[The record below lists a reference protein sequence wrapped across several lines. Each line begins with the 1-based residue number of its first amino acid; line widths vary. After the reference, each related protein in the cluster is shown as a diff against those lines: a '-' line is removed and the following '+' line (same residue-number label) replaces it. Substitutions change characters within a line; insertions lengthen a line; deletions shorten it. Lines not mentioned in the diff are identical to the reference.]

1 MVRLVVW
8 DAHYDVAVMYEYI
21 PSHLKSMLLLQVP
34 VDIACG
40 IIDSTMTR
48 NDGASSGHISIND
61 IHIGMVNKSSLIFV
75 SFCNKF
81 KWIDVKD
88 IRGLIYWES

>member
-1 MVRLVVW
+1 
-8 DAHYDVAVMYEYI
+8 
-21 PSHLKSMLLLQVP
+21 MLLLQVL

-48 NDGASSGHISIND
+48 NDGASLVHISIND
-61 IHIGMVNKSSLIFV
+61 IHIGMHKKSSLFFV

-81 KWIDVKD
+81 KDVKD

>member
-8 DAHYDVAVMYEYI
+8 EANYDVAVMYEYI
-21 PSHLKSMLLLQVP
+21 PSHLKSMLLLQVL

-48 NDGASSGHISIND
+48 NDGASLVHISIND
-61 IHIGMVNKSSLIFV
+61 IHIGMHKKSSLSV

-81 KWIDVKD
+81 IDVKD